1 MLELY
6 QNIKARRIELGLSQT
21 QLAELTGYADKS
33 AISKIEK
40 GMRDI
45 PQSKLMAFAVALKT
59 TPSDLVGSTE
69 DNEYRLIEMFGKLDD
84 EGQNKVIEYVADI
97 LASGRYSV

>member
-69 DNEYRLIEMFGKLDD
+69 DNKQKHALYRVTDLGYHLIK
-84 EGQNKVIEYVADI
+84 KVSQPRVF
-97 LASGRYSV
+97 L

>member
-45 PQSKLMAFAVALKT
+45 PQSKLMAFAVA
-59 TPSDLVGSTE
+59 
-69 DNEYRLIEMFGKLDD
+69 
-84 EGQNKVIEYVADI
+84 QNKVLEYVADI
-97 LASGRYSV
+97 IASGRYSI